1 MRKMRPGDNT
11 LLDELKKVISTER
24 WWEFEESRFTDLLQ
38 DAILLYATTA
48 NVHLV
53 PVIRRLYEHGLKMG
67 IGENSRFSLGECIRD
82 LAASRRCFI
91 QGFLPFIILD
101 PDRKLV
107 SKATIDIVS
116 ESPSVDGRVW
126 AFQELEGLFQRRNI
140 KCPGAVL
147 GALICMGDAQT
158 IDFANNIIQFVEI
171 DDWTDA
177 CVTQTTTLHHLS
189 IQFWIR
195 LALEKAQSRDDF
207 SEKILCACATA
218 LITMLHFSDSGEVV
232 HQKRFFPAHDY
243 EEPIVILTKWPLA
256 EYKKLIWKDMEAILE
271 SERHPKVF
279 HDVLEVWG

>member
-1 MRKMRPGDNT
+1 MKMRPGDNT

-48 NVHLV
+48 NVQLV
-53 PVIRRLYEHGLKMG
+53 PVIRELYDHGLK
-67 IGENSRFSLGECIRD
+67 IGLGEDIRFALGECIRD

-116 ESPSVDGRVW
+116 ESPSVDGKVL
-126 AFQELEGLFQRRNI
+126 AFQELEGLFKRRNI
-140 KCPGAVL
+140 KCTGAVF
-147 GALICMGDAQT
+147 GALICMGDAET
-158 IDFANNIIQFVEI
+158 IDFAKNIIQFVEI
-171 DDWTDA
+171 DDWPDA

-189 IQFWIR
+189 IQFWIEM
-195 LALEKAQSRDDF
+195 ALEKVHSQDEL
-207 SEKILCACATA
+207 SEKILCACAAA
-218 LITMLHFSDSGEVV
+218 LITMLRFSDSGNVF

-243 EEPIVILTKWPLA
+243 EEPIVILKKWSRA
-256 EYKKLIWKDMEAILE
+256 EYKKLIWKDLEAILE
-271 SERHPKVF
+271 RERHPKVF
-279 HDVLEVWG
+279 HDVLESWG